1 MQTKYTAELCA
12 KIIGMIREGK
22 SEAKICK
29 MQGMPC
35 ADTLNDWKKKHPE
48 FLEATLEARRFSADL
63 YNDRRMELVDELID
77 QAREH
82 ELSGTSFSRGTVEA
96 LRAAMQELAR
106 EAAIRDDTRFSD
118 RHKVIAEVSGSAG
131 GEGMAAVYEKM
142 REAMEARKEK
152 DGS

>member
-1 MQTKYTAELCA
+1 MEDLYCEKTANRIIEL
-12 KIIGMIREGK
+12 IREGK

-29 MQGMPC
+29 MQGMP
-35 ADTLNDWKKKHPE
+35 AARTLSRWKKKHPE
-48 FLEATLEARRFSADL
+48 FLEATIEARRFSAEL